1 MSKDIQ
7 MNFRLKRTLALAGL
21 LGTLSLAAQATA
33 EIRIYSRDAAG
44 VGFNDP
50 TPVLPIG
57 GNPGT
62 TLGAQ
67 RWNVYSKVA
76 AIWAEQLDSTV
87 PITVN
92 AGWEALTCT
101 ASSATLGSASASGYW
116 RNFTGAPQRNVW
128 YPRALA
134 NKLGKVNLVE
144 KNGSDPTLPANMDI
158 KTQFNVN
165 LGKSDCL
172 PSKPFYLGLDN
183 NAPTGST
190 NLMSVLLHEL
200 GHGLGF
206 SAGTSPQT
214 GKRITSSGVGYPAV
228 WEQFMLDNTTGKT
241 WLDMTDAE
249 RAASSVSTNLAWTG
263 ANVAAATPLVLN
275 PAPYATGVMP
285 ASVAGLYKIGTAN
298 FGQALTTEGFTGE
311 VMPLVD
317 QADGNTGL
325 ACSPLTAAQATGIRG
340 KLALL
345 DRGGCGYIIKVKNAQ
360 DAGAIGVMIADNV
373 DAATPPNMT
382 GVDATV
388 TIPTASILRADG
400 AKLKVALKTRSR
412 TRSGMYFTLGL
423 NSTVRVG
430 TDLAGRPLLYAPA
443 VYNSGSSV
451 SHWDTSA
458 TPNLLMEPFNTP
470 GLSTI
475 LTAPKDLTFPLLKDI
490 GW

>member
-1 MSKDIQ
+1 MSIHFKHRIARQ
-7 MNFRLKRTLALAGL
+7 LALAGL
-21 LGTLSLAAQATA
+21 LGTLGLTAQAA
-33 EIRIYSRDAAG
+33 ADIRIYSRDPAG
-44 VGFNDP
+44 VGFNDT
-50 TPVLPIG
+50 TPVAPIG

-67 RWNVYSKVA
+67 RWNVYAYVA
-76 AIWAEQLDSTV
+76 SIWAQQLDSTV
-87 PITVN
+87 PISVN

-116 RNFTGAPQRNVW
+116 RNFAGAPLRNTW

-134 NKLGKVNLVE
+134 NKLAGINLVE

-183 NAPTGST
+183 NAPSNAT

-206 SAGTSPQT
+206 SVATNAQT
-214 GKRITSSGVGYPAV
+214 GKRIASSGVGYPSV

-241 WLDMTDAE
+241 WLNMTDAE
-249 RAASSVSTNLAWTG
+249 RAASSVSANLAWTG

-275 PAPYATGVMP
+275 AVPIATGLMP
-285 ASVAGLYKIGTAN
+285 ASVAGLYKVGTAN
-298 FGQALTTEGFTGE
+298 FGQPLTTNGLTGE

-325 ACSPLTAAQATGIRG
+325 ACSTLTAAQASGIRG
-340 KLALL
+340 KLVLI
-345 DRGGCGYIIKVKNAQ
+345 DRGSCSYAIKVKNVQ
-360 DAGAIGVMIADNV
+360 DAGAIGVMIADNA
-373 DAATPPNMT
+373 DATTPPNMT
-382 GVDATV
+382 GVDASIS
-388 TIPTASILRADG
+388 IPTVSLLKADG
-400 AKLKVALKTRSR
+400 AKLKTALKSRSR
-412 TRSGMYFTLGL
+412 TRSGVFFTLAL
-423 NSTVRVG
+423 DSTIRVG
-430 TDLAGRPLLYAPA
+430 TDLAGRPLLYAPL

-470 GLSTI
+470 GLSTV